1 MMGFGRSMVK
11 VRKYRSKA
19 RVLHWDPWN
28 EDIEPGDLL
37 VDLHGHLFRAAQSRG
52 RNKAAMGE
60 LTPITIKPPSPELRA
75 KIIDGEVWW
84 VKGVEKP

>member
-1 MMGFGRSMVK
+1 MIL

-19 RVLHWDPWN
+19 KVRRWDPWDFDV
-28 EDIEPGDLL
+28 EVGDLL
-37 VDLHGHLFRAAQSRG
+37 VDSFGKLYRAAQSRG
-52 RNKAAMGE
+52 RDKAASGE

-84 VKGVEKP
+84 VK